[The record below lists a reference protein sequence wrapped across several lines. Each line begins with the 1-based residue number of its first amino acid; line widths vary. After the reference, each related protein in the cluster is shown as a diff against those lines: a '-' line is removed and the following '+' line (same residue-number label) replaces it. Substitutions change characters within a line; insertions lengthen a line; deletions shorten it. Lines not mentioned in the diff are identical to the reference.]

1 MTSYDARTQYERH
14 ALERDQLEADPVAQ
28 LDRWIAD
35 AAAAAVHEPHAMV
48 LATVGEEGRPHA
60 RVVLCRGAGA
70 DGLRFFSNYESAKGR
85 QLAARPW
92 ASALFF
98 WPALERQV
106 RVEGAIERLSREDS
120 AAYFASRPRES
131 QLGAWASPQS
141 EPLPDRQALLD
152 RLAEVTARFDG
163 QDVPLPPFWG
173 GYRLVPDRFE
183 FWQGRTSRLHDRFC
197 YQRQL
202 SAGQYAITRLAP

>member
-14 ALERDQLEADPVAQ
+14 ALERDQLDADPVLQ

-48 LATVGEEGRPHA
+48 LATVGVDGRPHA

-70 DGLRFFSNYESAKGR
+70 DGLRFYSNYESAKGR
-85 QLAARPW
+85 QLAARAW

-106 RVEGAIERLSREDS
+106 RVEGAIEKLSSEDS

-141 EPLPDRQALLD
+141 EPLPDRQTLLD

-163 QDVPLPPFWG
+163 RDVPLPPFWG
-173 GYRLVPDRFE
+173 GYRLLPDRFE

-197 YQRQL
+197 YQL
-202 SAGQYAITRLAP
+202 TAGQYAITRLAP